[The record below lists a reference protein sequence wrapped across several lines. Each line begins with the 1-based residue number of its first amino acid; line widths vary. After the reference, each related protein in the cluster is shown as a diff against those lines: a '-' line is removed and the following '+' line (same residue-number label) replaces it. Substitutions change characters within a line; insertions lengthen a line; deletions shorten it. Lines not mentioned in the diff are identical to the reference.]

1 MKQRKHYVKH
11 GEAEKVVYGFN
22 NIKTSYHHTHES
34 PTKLELKQR
43 KHGQTEIKIISL
55 VLIQRELAWEPLDVG

>member
-22 NIKTSYHHTHES
+22 NIKTSSITRMHPHQIGVKANE
-34 PTKLELKQR
+34 
-43 KHGQTEIKIISL
+43 
-55 VLIQRELAWEPLDVG
+55 AWTNRNQDNLSGFNTIRTGKGTPFT